1 MLPWHS
7 AKLIHLKFGL
17 CLKKSMVSSFFFL
30 PIILAFKKKKL
41 NMYFPEEKMKAS
53 KKEFII
59 QTGSWVNAEI
69 ACC

>member
-1 MLPWHS
+1 MAFGKINTFEIWIMS
-7 AKLIHLKFGL
+7 EKKYGKFF
-17 CLKKSMVSSFFFL
+17 SFFL